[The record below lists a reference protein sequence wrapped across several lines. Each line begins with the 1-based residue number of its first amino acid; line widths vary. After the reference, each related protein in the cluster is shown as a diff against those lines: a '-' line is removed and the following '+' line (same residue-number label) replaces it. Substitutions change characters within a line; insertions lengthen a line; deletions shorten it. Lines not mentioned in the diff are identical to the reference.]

1 MATKFLN
8 TDEAQPLR
16 DDIYQVKQVPFE
28 ATTHYSI
35 KIREAADS
43 AYPEGQSNPDQERPL
58 VKAFARGIT
67 SNELA
72 RKLVE
77 VVAPKNLEDVIDDL
91 TRLTERQNSYE
102 RLGRTNERTG
112 EPMHIMTKVPTERE
126 TELT

>member
-8 TDEAQPLR
+8 TDAAQPLR
-16 DDIYQVKQVPFE
+16 DEIYQVKLVPFE
-28 ATTHYSI
+28 ATTLYSI
-35 KIREAADS
+35 KIRKAADC
-43 AYPEGQSNPDQERPL
+43 AYQEGQSNPDQERPL
-58 VKAFARGIT
+58 IKAFVRGIT

-77 VVAPKNLEDVIDDL
+77 VVAPKNVEDVIDDL
-91 TRLTERQNSYE
+91 ARLTGRQDAYE

-112 EPMHIMTKVPTERE
+112 EPMGIMIKAPTARE